1 MFLAYLTSRILNI
14 ILNTH
19 DCLTQTNN
27 RSYFSRY
34 LFRKLSLILVENVR
48 ITLFRVTTEWL
59 LIFSTLYSPHRF
71 SVFYTKKE
79 FRGLAPT
86 RATPWTPWRVYSSP
100 HTPSC
105 KKKNDAPIFFLDYP
119 LIAHSF
125 PCFQNFFNPPPPP
138 APFFLLTCFF
148 DWMYYC
154 TTTNVMFFLVIWCT
168 YICWAL
174 LP

>member
-79 FRGLAPT
+79 FGGLVPT

-125 PCFQNFFNPPPPP
+125 PFSKFFQPPSPSCPVL
-138 APFFLLTCFF
+138 FVNLFLWL
-148 DWMYYC
+148 
-154 TTTNVMFFLVIWCT
+154 NV
-168 YICWAL
+168 L
-174 LP
+174 LYHN

>member
-19 DCLTQTNN
+19 DCLTQTNS

-79 FRGLAPT
+79 FGGLAPT

-105 KKKNDAPIFFLDYP
+105 KKKKRCAHIFSGLSPDC
-119 LIAHSF
+119 S
-125 PCFQNFFNPPPPP
+125 
-138 APFFLLTCFF
+138 
-148 DWMYYC
+148 
-154 TTTNVMFFLVIWCT
+154 
-168 YICWAL
+168 L
-174 LP
+174 LPLFSKFFQPPSPSCPVLFVNLFLWLNVLLYHN

>member
-79 FRGLAPT
+79 FGGLAPT

-105 KKKNDAPIFFLDYP
+105 KKKKTMRPYFFWIIP
-119 LIAHSF
+119 W
-125 PCFQNFFNPPPPP
+125 
-138 APFFLLTCFF
+138 LLTPSPVFKIF
-148 DWMYYC
+148 S
-154 TTTNVMFFLVIWCT
+154 TPLP
-168 YICWAL
+168 L
-174 LP
+174 LPRSFC